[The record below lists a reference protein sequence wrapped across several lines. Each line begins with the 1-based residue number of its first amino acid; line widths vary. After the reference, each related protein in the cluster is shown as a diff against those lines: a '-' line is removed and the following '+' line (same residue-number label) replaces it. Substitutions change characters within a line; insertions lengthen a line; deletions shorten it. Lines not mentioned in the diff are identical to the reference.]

1 MGKIETN
8 SIKKEIGVVENDY
21 QSGVG
26 VCCEG
31 QNQDG

>member
-1 MGKIETN
+1 MGRIETN
-8 SIKKEIGVVENDY
+8 PIKKEIGVVENDY

>member
-1 MGKIETN
+1 MGRIETN
-8 SIKKEIGVVENDY
+8 SIKEEIGVVENDY

-26 VCCEG
+26 VCEG